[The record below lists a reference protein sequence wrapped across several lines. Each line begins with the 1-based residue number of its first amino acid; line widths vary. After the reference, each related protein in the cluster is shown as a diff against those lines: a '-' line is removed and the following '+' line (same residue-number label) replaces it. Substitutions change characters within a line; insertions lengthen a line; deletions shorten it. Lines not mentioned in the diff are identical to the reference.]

1 MQFMFQT
8 NKLTAVQ
15 VKMKK
20 KNFILISLY
29 SGLNIDYTLF
39 LTKGVYL
46 GIMEMIAKKNVAVI
60 V

>member
-15 VKMKK
+15 VKMK